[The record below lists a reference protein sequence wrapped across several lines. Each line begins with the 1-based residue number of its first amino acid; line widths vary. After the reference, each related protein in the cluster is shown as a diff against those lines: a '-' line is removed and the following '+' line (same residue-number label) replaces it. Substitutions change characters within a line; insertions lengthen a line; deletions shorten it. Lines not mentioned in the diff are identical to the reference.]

1 MKMTHT
7 LTLNKDQLSALLM
20 RFLKLPNGT
29 KVAYNLATVGDQRD
43 SYQIFSSV
51 ALSYETELENVPN
64 FEGSSAQR

>member
-20 RFLKLPNGT
+20 RFLQLPNGT
-29 KVAYNLATVGDQRD
+29 RIAYNLATVDERD
-43 SYQIFSSV
+43 SYQTFGSV

-64 FEGSSAQR
+64 FEGSSAKR